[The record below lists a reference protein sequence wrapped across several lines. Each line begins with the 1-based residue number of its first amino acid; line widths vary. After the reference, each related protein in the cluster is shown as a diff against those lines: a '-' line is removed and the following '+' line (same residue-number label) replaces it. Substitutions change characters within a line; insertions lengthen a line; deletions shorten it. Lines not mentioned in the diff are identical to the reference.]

1 MGRESGE
8 QRTINSI
15 TKTTSYTYNLDGTLA
30 TQTYPSG
37 RLITYTVNA
46 ASQLTAAA
54 DNANGIPYVSDG
66 FYAPTG
72 AIAIYSAGALSNYT
86 TIYNNRLQP
95 CWSYANTGTSSLPVN
110 TACTAT
116 ATAASVLDL
125 KYNFNLGSGDNGN
138 IVGVTNNRDTT
149 RSQNF
154 TYDQVNRIV
163 AAQSQASCGSNCW
176 SQAFTY
182 DQWANLTTAVATGS
196 APPLTISV
204 NTNNQVSTAP
214 FTFDAAGN
222 ETADV
227 TSTYA
232 WNAESEMKTG
242 GGVNYTYDGD
252 GDRVQKSNGKIY
264 WYGAGSEILD
274 ETDATGSTTNA
285 TFSEYIYFDGKRAA
299 RRDYQSNVFYYFSDQ
314 VGSAR
319 GMAEVAS
326 GSNSAALCFD
336 ADFYPFGGEHD
347 FTNTCAQNYKF
358 MGKERDPET
367 NNDDFGARS
376 YASAYGRFLSADWSS
391 TPSPVPYA
399 NLTNPQTLNLYAIV
413 SDNPESFADLD
424 GHEQQIAQ
432 AAAGYCTDSALGSC
446 NPQSN
451 PGTAQNQSD
460 QPADAQA
467 REATASNAEASNK
480 HKDYAFSAKKDN
492 FACNTNKCNKFVHD
506 MAKAGTGKPP
516 LVKGSD
522 GKMRPAT
529 AGELANPNLK
539 IAHWSVVTSPERG
552 DTAAYAIP
560 GGGTAYSGHSGIV
573 TSVDSNGTV
582 HAMAAH
588 ADVVGP
594 DDKFNSTPNRTV
606 VYRRFEGDQ

>member
-1 MGRESGE
+1 MTDAAGSESWAYDKMGREWGE

-15 TKTTSYTYNLDGTLA
+15 TKTTSYTYNLDGSLA

-46 ASQLTAAA
+46 ASQPTSAE
-54 DNANGIPYVSDG
+54 DVANGIPYVSNA

-95 CWSYANTGTSSLPVN
+95 CWSYANTGSSSLPVN
-110 TACTAT
+110 TACTGT
-116 ATAASVLDL
+116 ATAATVLDL
-125 KYNFNLGSGDNGN
+125 KYNFHLGTDNGN
-138 IVGVTNNRDTT
+138 IYSVTNDRDTT
-149 RSQNF
+149 RSQTF

-163 AAQSQASCGSNCW
+163 TAQSNTTCGSNCW
-176 SQAFTY
+176 TQAFTY
-182 DQWANLTTAVATGS
+182 DQWANLTTAVATGT
-196 APPLTISV
+196 APPLNIAV
-204 NTNNQVSTAP
+204 NANNQVSTAG
-214 FTFDAAGN
+214 FGFDAAGN

-299 RRDYQSNVFYYFSDQ
+299 RRDYQSNVFYYFADQ

-326 GSNSAALCFD
+326 GSHTASPCFD

-391 TPSPVPYA
+391 TPSPIPYA
-399 NLTNPQTLNLYAIV
+399 NLTTP
-413 SDNPESFADLD
+413 
-424 GHEQQIAQ
+424 
-432 AAAGYCTDSALGSC
+432 
-446 NPQSN
+446 
-451 PGTAQNQSD
+451 
-460 QPADAQA
+460 
-467 REATASNAEASNK
+467 
-480 HKDYAFSAKKDN
+480 
-492 FACNTNKCNKFVHD
+492 
-506 MAKAGTGKPP
+506 KP
-516 LVKGSD
+516 
-522 GKMRPAT
+522 
-529 AGELANPNLK
+529 
-539 IAHWSVVTSPERG
+539 
-552 DTAAYAIP
+552 
-560 GGGTAYSGHSGIV
+560 
-573 TSVDSNGTV
+573 
-582 HAMAAH
+582 
-588 ADVVGP
+588 
-594 DDKFNSTPNRTV
+594 
-606 VYRRFEGDQ
+606 